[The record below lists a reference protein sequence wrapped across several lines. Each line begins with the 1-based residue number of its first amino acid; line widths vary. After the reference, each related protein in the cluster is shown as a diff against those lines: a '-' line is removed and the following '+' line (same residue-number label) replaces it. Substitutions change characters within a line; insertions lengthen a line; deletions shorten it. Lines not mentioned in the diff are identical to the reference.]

1 MFILT
6 LTYVAPLE
14 EVDKHVPAHM
24 EWIKA
29 GYASGVFL
37 ASGRKVPRTGGF
49 ILAQGDRV
57 EIEALVATDPFM
69 ISGVTIYDI
78 IEVAVAFTA
87 PGLEQLKV

>member
-1 MFILT
+1 MDQGRLCQRR
-6 LTYVAPLE
+6 L
-14 EVDKHVPAHM
+14 
-24 EWIKA
+24 
-29 GYASGVFL
+29 L

-57 EIEALVATDPFM
+57 ETEALVATDPFT

-87 PGLEQLKV
+87 PGLEQLKVNARPNAAFRRAS